1 MSQQNS
7 GISNTQIFW
16 HFWFN
21 AARGPHLLLVIS
33 YVAPHFTRPTL
44 LQMCLTKVFLVSLC
58 YFVHCENTR
67 DAFVPSI
74 QRMIDLVWRSKKRTD
89 AALTKVDIVPCFT
102 DSRQPASC
110 PSVFSLPTS
119 HPHTLFVKGDAV
131 RGTFQNFVL
140 AKGIPQT
147 TTEGSSLAVNA
158 PLIVRRNNFYWI
170 EEIML
175 LRRFW
180 APSHFPL
187 PCLWR
192 RNEGRVPLHH
202 F

>member
-7 GISNTQIFW
+7 GISKIDQIRKFSDTSDSTQRGGHTFYLWFLMSCHTYTSCNTTNVPNIGIF
-16 HFWFN
+16 
-21 AARGPHLLLVIS
+21 GILV
-33 YVAPHFTRPTL
+33 
-44 LQMCLTKVFLVSLC
+44 
-58 YFVHCENTR
+58 YFVHCKNTR

-110 PSVFSLPTS
+110 PSVFSHPTS

-147 TTEGSSLAVNA
+147 TTEGRSLAVN
-158 PLIVRRNNFYWI
+158 
-170 EEIML
+170 
-175 LRRFW
+175 
-180 APSHFPL
+180 
-187 PCLWR
+187 
-192 RNEGRVPLHH
+192 VPLKS
-202 F
+202 